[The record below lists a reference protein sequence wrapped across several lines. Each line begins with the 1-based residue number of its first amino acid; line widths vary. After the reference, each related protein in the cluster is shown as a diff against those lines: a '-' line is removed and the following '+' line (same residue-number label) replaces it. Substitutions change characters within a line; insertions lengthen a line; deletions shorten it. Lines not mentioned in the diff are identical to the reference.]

1 MGEARELIQNKE
13 VDPAQVFMGR
23 SVNVINPDNEEGV
36 GLPIMQLNKKLQ
48 SILIEEIL
56 SFPKRSPPPAPG
68 KAGISRK
75 SKKSRKRSP
84 PPPPAPLS
92 SLKRS
97 RGRTGGHAPS
107 PPSPRSS
114 LKRSRGRAK
123 GYCTAYAPLPPG
135 WTIAIKNGKWFKRSE
150 KGKDYPYENPAHAL

>member
-48 SILIEEIL
+48 SVLIEEIL
-56 SFPKRSPPPAPG
+56 SFPKSSPPPAPG

-75 SKKSRKRSP
+75 SKKSRKRIPP

-97 RGRTGGHAPS
+97 RGR
-107 PPSPRSS
+107 
-114 LKRSRGRAK
+114 AK
-123 GYCTAYAPLPPG
+123 GYCRDYAPLPPG
-135 WTIAIKNGKWFKRSE
+135 WTIAVKNGKWFKRSE
-150 KGKDYPYENPAHAL
+150 KGIDYPYENPAHAL